1 MSQPAHKRRKV
12 PRKGTHSCWECRR
25 RKVKCLFRNP
35 DDPTCIK
42 CIERESACISQR
54 LSVDDAISQA
64 SSGQID
70 TVSSGNAYCPP
81 VSPRDLLD
89 CSAATHA
96 HDIAAA
102 ANGAEGVITPEQSP
116 QSGLHGASS
125 AEANFDHPYFAAH
138 QKSAHERHG
147 QISQRLYALLPPS
160 DLRSLL
166 AHESPGASLVLA
178 FAHSRDDQI
187 AGRVLPNW
195 SLASSSWPSPNTHP
209 VLIAKRLLQY
219 AICLQSLPP
228 SFDAT
233 RLKTTPE
240 EKACELAGRWVG
252 AVTSLVSNDDELVSF
267 AEGIETL
274 ALLSMFQADAGH
286 MRRAWTTVRRGLN
299 FCQLMGIDKPSTRQ
313 LVRSCASSKDPAT
326 RPSLPVLWLR
336 LNCSDRYHSLIL
348 GLPVGS
354 HKDTFARV
362 DVVPCG
368 GPLDRLDMEHAVICR
383 KIADRNDLLPG
394 SPEAHSLTQSIH
406 DDLERASGIL
416 DDHWWAIPASSSG
429 TAWDTVSPTGS
440 PAHFLAAR
448 SAIKLQVQHFTLL
461 ILLHLPY
468 LLQKN
473 EGQRHVASQEA
484 CIHASRAVLER
495 FLAYRKNNAMII
507 SGRHIDYSA
516 LIAGMTLPLGYL
528 EKSLENSSAM
538 ASDRVLLE
546 RAILIF
552 RDMTSCKNDRL
563 AVESA
568 DTLHQLLPIMADA
581 PQGRGQEPLRLKVPF
596 LGTVT
601 IQNRPLGL
609 NSAAQ
614 IPQLEAGT
622 AGFSLD
628 DFDFDPQLSLTLDS
642 EPLGMESSELFGVGT
657 ADQSFLTPASSNVDF
672 ENGVFQGIDKVY
684 WSMLD
689 QAVNGVA
696 ETQGDSVS
704 GS

>member
-1 MSQPAHKRRKV
+1 MS
-12 PRKGTHSCWECRR
+12 T
-25 RKVKCLFRNP
+25 
-35 DDPTCIK
+35 
-42 CIERESACISQR
+42 
-54 LSVDDAISQA
+54 
-64 SSGQID
+64 
-70 TVSSGNAYCPP
+70 
-81 VSPRDLLD
+81 RDLLD

-102 ANGAEGVITPEQSP
+102 ANGAESVITPEQSP

-125 AEANFDHPYFAAH
+125 TEANFEHPYFAEH
-138 QKSAHERHG
+138 QRSAHERHG
-147 QISQRLYALLPPS
+147 QISHRLYALLPPP

-233 RLKTTPE
+233 RLKTSPE
-240 EKACELAGRWVG
+240 DKACELAGKWVG
-252 AVTSLVSNDDELVSF
+252 AVTSLVSNDDELVSC

-286 MRRAWTTVRRGLN
+286 LRRAWTTVRRGLN

-336 LNCSDRYHSLIL
+336 LNCSDRYLSLIL
-348 GLPVGS
+348 GLPVSS
-354 HKDTFARV
+354 HKDTFARA

-368 GPLDRLDMEHAVICR
+368 GPLDSLDMEHAVICR
-383 KIADRNDLLPG
+383 KIADRNDLLSA
-394 SPEAHSLTQSIH
+394 SPEAHSLTQEIH
-406 DDLERASGIL
+406 DDLERALGIL
-416 DDHWWAIPASSSG
+416 DEHWWAIPASSAG

-448 SAIKLQVQHFTLL
+448 SAIKLQVQYFTLR

-468 LLQKN
+468 LIQKN
-473 EGQRHVASQEA
+473 EGQRHVASQEG
-484 CIHASRAVLER
+484 CMHASRAVLER
-495 FLAYRKNNAMII
+495 FLAYRKNNTMII

-516 LIAGMTLPLGYL
+516 LIAGMTLPPGYL
-528 EKSLENSSAM
+528 EKTQEKSQAM
-538 ASDRVLLE
+538 ASDRALLE
-546 RAILIF
+546 KAILIF
-552 RDMTSCKNDRL
+552 RDITSSKNDRL

-581 PQGRGQEPLRLKVPF
+581 PQGRGQEPLKLKVPF

-601 IQNRPLGL
+601 IQNRPLDL
-609 NSAAQ
+609 NGAAQ

-622 AGFSLD
+622 AGFVFG
-628 DFDFDPQLSLTLDS
+628 DFDFDPQLSLTLDP
-642 EPLGMESSELFGVGT
+642 ELLDMQSSELFGVGT

-689 QAVNGVA
+689 QAVNGVD
-696 ETQGDSVS
+696 ETQGDGVS
-704 GS
+704 QQLNQRNM